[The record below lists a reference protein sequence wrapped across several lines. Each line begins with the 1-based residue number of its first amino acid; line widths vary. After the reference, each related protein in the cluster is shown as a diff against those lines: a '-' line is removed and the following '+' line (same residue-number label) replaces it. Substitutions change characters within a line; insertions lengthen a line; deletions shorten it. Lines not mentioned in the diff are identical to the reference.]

1 MMRFQ
6 FTISHVPGKDLTI
19 ADALSRAPVSAP
31 SADDKFLQ
39 QETTAYVDFVVRH
52 LPATERRLAE
62 IRECQ
67 KSDRACQ
74 HMVEFCQSGWPEKN
88 ALPAEVKPYYTVAA
102 ELTVQEGLLLR
113 GSRIVIPPPLR
124 KTLLNKIHCGHQG
137 ITKCRELARHSIWWP
152 GLSKQMEELIQNCRE
167 CLKAQQQRPQP
178 LNPTPLPALPWQ
190 KVASDLFEWNQSIYL
205 LVVDYHS
212 RYIEIARVNRPT
224 TAEVVTHLKS
234 LFARH
239 GIPETLISDNGPQ
252 YASREFA
259 EFAEEYEFRH
269 VTTSPYHPQGN
280 GEAERAVRT
289 IKNLL
294 KKGDDPYKALLTYR
308 TTPLQQGYS
317 PSQLLMGRVLRTTVP
332 TTRAQR
338 KPRIPDLSLVK
349 TKDQQIKRRQK
360 KDFDS
365 HHGARELPPLQ
376 PGDHVWVQGRE
387 SEAEVEGEVAPRSYQ
402 VVTGDGTF
410 RRNRRNLIRLPNP
423 DTAESSEQS
432 GQEGTNTTESSEQP
446 NEQSNEPTTSDE
458 STESTAPQALRR
470 SSRNSRPPERL
481 DPSWSH

>member
-1 MMRFQ
+1 M
-6 FTISHVPGKDLTI
+6 
-19 ADALSRAPVSAP
+19 
-31 SADDKFLQ
+31 
-39 QETTAYVDFVVRH
+39 
-52 LPATERRLAE
+52 
-62 IRECQ
+62 
-67 KSDRACQ
+67 
-74 HMVEFCQSGWPEKN
+74 
-88 ALPAEVKPYYTVAA
+88 
-102 ELTVQEGLLLR
+102 
-113 GSRIVIPPPLR
+113 
-124 KTLLNKIHCGHQG
+124 
-137 ITKCRELARHSIWWP
+137 
-152 GLSKQMEELIQNCRE
+152 
-167 CLKAQQQRPQP
+167 
-178 LNPTPLPALPWQ
+178 
-190 KVASDLFEWNQSIYL
+190 ASDLFEWNQSIYL

-212 RYIEIARVNRPT
+212 RYIEITHVNRPT

-239 GIPETLISDNGPQ
+239 GIPETLISDNRPQ
-252 YASREFA
+252 YSSREFA
-259 EFAEEYEFRH
+259 KFAEEYEFRH

-349 TKDQQIKRRQK
+349 TEDQQIKRRQK

-410 RRNRRNLIRLPNP
+410 RRNRRDLIRLPNP

-432 GQEGTNTTESSEQP
+432 GQEGTNITESSEQP

-458 STESTAPQALRR
+458 STESTAPHKRF
-470 SSRNSRPPERL
+470 EGE
-481 DPSWSH
+481 